1 MRLCTCACA
10 RVRPSCFWGTVAD
23 PACVFFFPLSTT
35 TRTHLDP
42 QPPRTFVLNG
52 LKAKYCSLH
61 VRVSNRAALGLY
73 RDVLKFEIY
82 DTEKEYYADKEDAFA
97 MRRSL
102 MNL

>member
-1 MRLCTCACA
+1 M
-10 RVRPSCFWGTVAD
+10 
-23 PACVFFFPLSTT
+23 
-35 TRTHLDP
+35 
-42 QPPRTFVLNG
+42 
-52 LKAKYCSLH
+52 
-61 VRVSNRAALGLY
+61 RVSNRAALGLY